1 MAITQDQ
8 VNKVCEQ
15 LIAEHDE
22 PTLAAVRSEL
32 GTGSMATI
40 AKMVREWRKSGTTTK
55 DDEQVQVTAPDTV
68 QALAGKMAVAIWAE
82 ATKAARDELESER
95 AAMKL
100 EINQVKTDLEAA
112 YASMDEM
119 QKRIESLEK
128 SQDEAFQQFK
138 RMKNEEARL
147 IAERTKAFE
156 AVNAARSEAAEA
168 KAVVPHLTA
177 HIEAAQKETEQWRAH
192 AAELTRQLAK
202 MVETK
207 SDRQKLEAGSQKKA
221 SKQVPP
227 TEKQDA
233 A

>member
-15 LIAEHDE
+15 LIAEHEE

-40 AKMVREWRKSGTTTK
+40 AKMVREWRKSGATTRSEETI
-55 DDEQVQVTAPDTV
+55 QVTAPETV
-68 QALAGKMAVAIWAE
+68 QGLAGKMAVAIWAE

-100 EINQVKTDLEAA
+100 EVNQVKTDLEAA

-119 QKRIESLEK
+119 QKRIENLEK
-128 SQDEAFQQFK
+128 SQEKAFQEFK
-138 RMKNEEARL
+138 RMKNEEAQL
-147 IAERTKAFE
+147 IAERTKAF
-156 AVNAARSEAAEA
+156 
-168 KAVVPHLTA
+168 AVVPHLKA
-177 HIEAAQKETEQWRAH
+177 HLEAAQKETEQWRAH
-192 AAELTRQLAK
+192 AAELTRQFAK
-202 MVETK
+202 LVETK